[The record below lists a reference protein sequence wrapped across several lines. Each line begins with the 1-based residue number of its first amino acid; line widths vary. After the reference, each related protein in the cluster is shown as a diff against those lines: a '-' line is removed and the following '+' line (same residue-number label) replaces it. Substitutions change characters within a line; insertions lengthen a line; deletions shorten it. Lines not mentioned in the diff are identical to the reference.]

1 MASMLGI
8 INLHESEERIRELT
22 LHRSL
27 AAVPFGGRYRLIDFT
42 LSNMVNAGIH
52 NVGVLLSDKYG
63 PLLDHLKNGKEWDLD
78 RRKDGLFLLPP
89 ASHHGPSGHTVT
101 GDIPNFLHNLD
112 YINKSRQAYVLISG
126 SNMICNLDY
135 RDVLD
140 YHLAKGADITV
151 VYSETAGLTKSPP
164 YTNVVTDAE
173 NRVVDMAVNPR
184 TPKGDK
190 ASLNMYIM
198 SKELLVDI
206 VDYCASR
213 GREDFLRDGIIAQL
227 GRLAVYGYPYRGY
240 VGEINSLQNY
250 YKHSME
256 LLNPAVWQELF
267 FKSGLI
273 HTKVKHEAPV
283 RYLDGA
289 VVRNSI
295 IANGCIIEGA
305 VENSILFRGVHVG
318 RGAVVRGSIVM
329 QKSQIGP
336 HVLLQSAILDK
347 DVQVSEGKHLIGDG
361 SYPIVIHK
369 RARL

>member
-1 MASMLGI
+1 MGI
-8 INLHESEERIRELT
+8 INLHEPEERIRELT
-22 LHRSL
+22 RHRSL

-42 LSNMVNAGIH
+42 LSNMVNAGIR
-52 NVGVLLSDKYG
+52 NVGILLSDKYG
-63 PLLDHLKNGKEWDLD
+63 ALLDHLKNGKEWDLD

-89 ASHHGPSGHTVT
+89 ASHHSGGQVA

-112 YINKSRQAYVLISG
+112 YILKSRQEYVIISG
-126 SNMICNLDY
+126 SNMICNMDY

-140 YHLAKGADITV
+140 YHLAKKADITV
-151 VYSETAGLTKSPP
+151 VYSETAGLAKCPP
-164 YTNVVTDAE
+164 YTNVVTDGD
-173 NRVVDMAVNPR
+173 NRVTDMAVNPR
-184 TPKGDK
+184 TPNGDK

-198 SKELLVDI
+198 AKELLVDI
-206 VDYCASR
+206 IDHCASR

-227 GRLAVYGYPYRGY
+227 DSLAVYGYPYRGY

-267 FKSGLI
+267 FRSGLI

-283 RYLDGA
+283 RYLEGA
-289 VVRNSI
+289 VVKNSI
-295 IANGCIIEGA
+295 IANGCVIEGT
-305 VENSILFRGVHVG
+305 VENSILFRGVHVQK
-318 RGAVVRGSIVM
+318 GAVVRDSIVM

-336 HVLLQSAILDK
+336 NVLLQYAILDK
-347 DVQVSEGKHLIGDG
+347 DVQVSEGKHLIGD
-361 SYPIVIHK
+361 SNYPIVIHK